1 MGVLSADVEPTAGEI
16 FINGFNLLTD
26 PRYVIKFLLFLILY
40 LFLIGRDALRYF
52 GWCPQFDALID
63 TLTGREQLTLYARI
77 KGMEE
82 SIIAETVNAFLE
94 VLDMEYLAD
103 RLAGGYS
110 GGNKRK
116 LSLAIAMIANPPIVF
131 LDGTLF

>member
-1 MGVLSADVEPTAGEI
+1 MI
-16 FINGFNLLTD
+16 KLLID
-26 PRYVIKFLLFLILY
+26 N
-40 LFLIGRDALRYF
+40 RDALRYF

-77 KGMEE
+77 KGIDE
-82 SIIAETVNAFLE
+82 SLVTETVNAFLE
-94 VLDMEYLAD
+94 ILDMEYLAD

-116 LSLAIAMIANPPIVF
+116 LSMAIAMLGNPPLVF
-131 LDGTLF
+131 LDGTFYCV